1 MSSFS
6 SMHKKKSWLQSLSWI
21 AAAAI
26 ATGTPFSPQAA
37 HAQTADYLAQNFEPI
52 VISVPPPEQG
62 RSGICPAF
70 LPPAIESIINTSPF
84 SNGRWGILVES
95 LEGQVLYS
103 HNADTPLI
111 PASNVKLLTTAAAL
125 QRLDPQTQIRSESLR
140 QWVTTTNQMS
150 NNNYADVLLRYI
162 GGPQAV
168 RQSLGQLGVNPN
180 SYRQVDGSGLSRSN
194 AAAPSALVSIL
205 RGMHSSNMWNIW
217 YSSLPVAGV
226 SGTLRNRMRAT
237 NAQGIVHAKTGTL
250 TGVRALSGYL
260 ENPNY
265 GVLVFS
271 ILANNS
277 NVSGEALVGAID
289 SIVLQLAQLTPCE

>member
-1 MSSFS
+1 
-6 SMHKKKSWLQSLSWI
+6 MHRKKTWFKSLGWI

-26 ATGTPFSPQAA
+26 ATGTSLSPKAA
-37 HAQTADYLAQNFEPI
+37 NAQVNDYLSQNFEPI
-52 VISVPPPEQG
+52 VIVVPPPEQG

-70 LPPAIESIINTSPF
+70 LQPAIDSIVKNPPF

-95 LEGQVLYS
+95 LDGQVLYS
-103 HNADTPLI
+103 YNADTPLI

-125 QRLDPQTQIRSESLR
+125 QRLDPQTQIRSQSLR

-150 NNNYADVLLRYI
+150 NNDYADVLLRYV

-168 RQSLGQLGVNPN
+168 RQALGQLGVNSN
-180 SYRQVDGSGLSRSN
+180 YRQVDGSGLSRSN
-194 AAAPSALVSIL
+194 TAAPSTLVGIL
-205 RGMHSSNMWNIW
+205 RGMRSANGWDVW
-217 YSSLPVAGV
+217 YASLPVAGV
-226 SGTLRNRMRAT
+226 SGTLRNRMRGT
-237 NAQGIVHAKTGTL
+237 NAQGHVHAKTGTL

-260 ENPNY
+260 ENPDY
-265 GVLVFS
+265 GPLVFS

-289 SIVLQLAQLTPCE
+289 NIVLQLAQLTTCE